1 MTIPVGHHPSSCVG
15 ANDDDD
21 VSVASL
27 SSSSS
32 SASMS
37 SSVSQQ
43 QQQQTQTQTQQT
55 TRNSTS
61 SNSHQE
67 RPTEER
73 DVLSLSKDG
82 NQQRSTISKRRVA
95 FHDTVQWRNHIHV
108 TEYTLEETK
117 NAFLQQSDYISMHKT
132 NSKIIQRM
140 KKLHNKKQKEQT
152 KKAAAEKKKN
162 EQKKTKK
169 QNQTSKRRSITSNS
183 TLKKKNNNNQQGDMF
198 QYLHQKQE
206 KREQRQRLLDTTTKN
221 DVSDDDEEEQQRLEE
236 RCCDDYGYSLRG
248 LEKETRPSRRKV
260 QEQIYLKAKC
270 LVLSIQ
276 EDLQKQSQILQQQ
289 QVEEDS
295 DTTSTD
301 TNRKKNDD
309 RRRDPDVPS
318 LTTPCRVAASVQETS
333 QESTQRMAQRYQ
345 DICHHHVD
353 EARERGIRDARIVQ
367 QMQRMPI
374 RQQQQQKE
382 NNSRMVTERRRSA
395 TSAGSTA
402 AAITT
407 TRTSSSL
414 LKLDL
419 RVDNTTSSS
428 KSQYR
433 ITLAKTFLLFRRG
446 KLSSPSSSSVQKNET
461 TKNAMQ
467 RIIVAAAVS

>member
-1 MTIPVGHHPSSCVG
+1 
-15 ANDDDD
+15 
-21 VSVASL
+21 
-27 SSSSS
+27 
-32 SASMS
+32 
-37 SSVSQQ
+37 
-43 QQQQTQTQTQQT
+43 
-55 TRNSTS
+55 
-61 SNSHQE
+61 
-67 RPTEER
+67 
-73 DVLSLSKDG
+73 
-82 NQQRSTISKRRVA
+82 
-95 FHDTVQWRNHIHV
+95 
-108 TEYTLEETK
+108 
-117 NAFLQQSDYISMHKT
+117 
-132 NSKIIQRM
+132 
-140 KKLHNKKQKEQT
+140 
-152 KKAAAEKKKN
+152 
-162 EQKKTKK
+162 
-169 QNQTSKRRSITSNS
+169 
-183 TLKKKNNNNQQGDMF
+183 MF

-221 DVSDDDEEEQQRLEE
+221 DVSDDDDDEEEQQRLEE

-276 EDLQKQSQILQQQ
+276 EELTIQSQILQQQ
-289 QVEEDS
+289 QEEEDS
-295 DTTSTD
+295 HTTSTN

-309 RRRDPDVPS
+309 CRRDCDVPS

-374 RQQQQQKE
+374 RQQQQQQQQQKE
-382 NNSRMVTERRRSA
+382 DNSRMVTERRRSA
-395 TSAGSTA
+395 TSAGSNAAPITA
-402 AAITT
+402 
-407 TRTSSSL
+407 RSSSSL

-419 RVDNTTSSS
+419 RVDNNTSSS

-433 ITLAKTFLLFRRG
+433 IALAKTCLLFRRG
-446 KLSSPSSSSVQKNET
+446 KLSSPSSSSVQKNKT

-467 RIIVAAAVS
+467 RIIVAAAAS